1 MVRKYASA
9 KMVITSR
16 IHCGLPSLGTGT
28 PVAFIANE
36 EVVSENGSFNTPGRL
51 GGLLELFR
59 VLNLSGGQ
67 FSTEDSVF
75 SSISKF
81 TESTLFSNKDDW
93 KKYADNL
100 DKACTRFMSDDLSE
114 EQRNE

>member
-1 MVRKYASA
+1 M
-9 KMVITSR
+9 
-16 IHCGLPSLGTGT
+16 
-28 PVAFIANE
+28 
-36 EVVSENGSFNTPGRL
+36 
-51 GGLLELFR
+51 LELFR